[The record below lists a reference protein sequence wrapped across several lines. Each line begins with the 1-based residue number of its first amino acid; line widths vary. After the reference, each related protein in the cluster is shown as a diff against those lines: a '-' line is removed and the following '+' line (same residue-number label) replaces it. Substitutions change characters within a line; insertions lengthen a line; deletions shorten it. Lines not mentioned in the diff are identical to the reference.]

1 MVAPRFAKLF
11 AVAASAAFVCSM
23 AGMPAYALTDT
34 NLDEWTTG
42 TSTGV
47 SATPVSTDES
57 SSLQNQPSADDAESM
72 PDNPTKDLPQTV
84 SEAVPDDA
92 TVVSEELAVTDAGE
106 VMDLETGDTV
116 TDPQIVGT
124 VDKPADP
131 LAKTDGESFIPVEVA
146 EVKEAMGDDT
156 AVPESDDAVDT
167 AETEGDGDV
176 AEPQR
181 DTADEGATGA
191 VVRPAALQN
200 NSYGAH
206 WGTYNGTPAFFESDG
221 TLFAQQAK
229 GVIDVSEW
237 QGQIDW
243 QKAKNDGVE
252 GAIIRISYSWGNG
265 FDKQA
270 VRNISECKRLG
281 IPFGIYSYSYAYDS
295 TTAAYEGSDMVNL
308 LRQAGVQPGDLSYP
322 VFYDLEKWT
331 WTGHTPPTSPSV
343 YDGIV
348 NAWYAKLQAAGYN
361 NLSVYSYTNYLD
373 TALNSANIR
382 NKTRW
387 VASYGARTNF
397 PFATNDRGWQY
408 TSQGSVAGIQGSVD
422 LNAFGNKTYKASHDV
437 TSMTRIEIPN
447 GTYYI
452 NAYAKDSSSLEIA
465 GGGTQNGVKTQ
476 LYGYNKSGAQRFS
489 FTKQSDGSYVIT
501 NVNSGK
507 ALDVLN
513 AMPGNSAVV
522 QQYELNGS
530 AAQRWFIRDANPGYY
545 LQSAL
550 GNWVLDLA
558 GAATAN
564 GTAIALYEPNGTNAQ
579 RFLLSSVNAGI
590 PVNTTVKIASAI
602 NSNLVMDIAGGATGN
617 NVAVQLYGW
626 NDTDAQ
632 KYRFAEVGN
641 GVYQITNVKSG
652 RLVEIAGGAT
662 GNGGTIQQY
671 AANGTQAQRWV
682 VMKYGSNVALL
693 NSKANRAIDVPAANA
708 ANSAKLQSYASN
720 GTNAQQWTISKA
732 PTMREYLDD
741 LASKHRGDL
750 SDGTYVVESALQ
762 SGKVMDVSGG
772 STADYGNVQLYT
784 DNGTDAQVWKVSHD
798 GKGYVTFTNANSG
811 KVLDVNG
818 ASTASGTNVQQF
830 ALNGSWAQKWIAVRG
845 SGGSYTIYSALTKN
859 LVLDVYAALTA
870 NGANIQTYT
879 ANGTKA
885 QQWRMTKTQTLR
897 ARLNS
902 MASSHRND
910 LKDGTYTFGSANKRS
925 MMLDVSGGS
934 SANGANVQLYQSNGT
949 NAQRWRVTH
958 DSKGYVTLTNVGSG
972 KVLDV
977 NGASTADGAN
987 VQQYASNGTWAQKW
1001 ITIKNADGSYTFYSG
1016 LHDRKVLDVYG
1027 GATSNGANVQ
1037 LYAGNGTKAQRW
1049 FVS

>member
-11 AVAASAAFVCSM
+11 AVAASAAFACSM
-23 AGMPAYALTDT
+23 VGVPAYALTDT
-34 NLDEWTTG
+34 NLDEGTTG

-57 SSLQNQPSADDAESM
+57 PSLQGQPSADQVESM

-92 TVVSEELAVTDAGE
+92 TVVSEELAVTDSGD

-156 AVPESDDAVDT
+156 AEVESDNTADT
-167 AETEGDGDV
+167 EDDGDV

-206 WGTYNGTPAFFESDG
+206 WGTYNGTPAFFEADG
-221 TLFAQQAK
+221 TLFVQQAK

-237 QGQIDW
+237 QRQIDW

-252 GAIIRISYSWGNG
+252 GAIIRISYGWDNG

-270 VRNISECKRLG
+270 LRNISECKRLG

-331 WTGHTPPTSPSV
+331 WTGHTPPTSPNV

-348 NAWYAKLQAAGYN
+348 NAWYAKLRAAGYT
-361 NLSVYSYTNYLD
+361 NLSVYSYTSYLD

-397 PFATNDRGWQY
+397 PYAANDRGWQY

-465 GGGTQNGVKTQ
+465 GGGTRNGVKTQ

-579 RFLLSSVNAGI
+579 RFLLSSADAGI
-590 PVNTTVKIASAI
+590 PINTTVKIASAI
-602 NSNLVMDIAGGATGN
+602 NNKLVMDIAGGATAN
-617 NVAVQLYGW
+617 KVAVQLYGW
-626 NDTDAQ
+626 

-652 RLVEIAGGAT
+652 KLMEIAGGVM
-662 GNGGTIQQY
+662 GNGGTVQQY

-682 VMKYGSNVALL
+682 TVAYGSNVALL

-708 ANSAKLQSYASN
+708 SNSVKLQSYAAN
-720 GTNAQQWTISKA
+720 GTNAQQWTISEA
-732 PTMREYLDD
+732 PTMREYLDE

-750 SDGTYVVESALQ
+750 TDGTYVVETALQ

-772 STADYGNVQLYT
+772 STSDYGNVQLYA
-784 DNGTDAQVWKVSHD
+784 DNGTDAQVWKVGHD
-798 GKGYVTFTNANSG
+798 SRGYVTFTNVNSG

-830 ALNGSWAQKWIAVRG
+830 ASNGSWAQKWIAVRG
-845 SGGSYTIYSALTKN
+845 SGGSYTIYSALAKD
-859 LVLDVYAALTA
+859 LALDVYAASTA
-870 NGANIQTYT
+870 NGVNIQTYT

-885 QQWRMTKTQTLR
+885 QQWRATKTQTLR

-902 MASSHRND
+902 MASTHRND
-910 LKDGTYTFGSANKRS
+910 LRDGTYTFGSANKRS
-925 MMLDVSGGS
+925 MVLDISGGS
-934 SANGANVQLYQSNGT
+934 SANGANVQLYSPM
-949 NAQRWRVTH
+949 APMR
-958 DSKGYVTLTNVGSG
+958 SG
-972 KVLDV
+972 
-977 NGASTADGAN
+977 
-987 VQQYASNGTWAQKW
+987 
-1001 ITIKNADGSYTFYSG
+1001 
-1016 LHDRKVLDVYG
+1016 G
-1027 GATSNGANVQ
+1027 G
-1037 LYAGNGTKAQRW
+1037 
-1049 FVS
+1049 

>member
-11 AVAASAAFVCSM
+11 AIAVSAALVCSM
-23 AGMPAYALTDT
+23 AGVPAYALTDT
-34 NLDEWTTG
+34 NLDEMAG
-42 TSTGV
+42 ASAGV
-47 SATPVSTDES
+47 SAITPTSTDES

-116 TDPQIVGT
+116 TDPQLVGT
-124 VDKPADP
+124 VGKPADP
-131 LAKTDGESFIPVEVA
+131 PAKADGEAFIPVEVA
-146 EVKEAMGDDT
+146 EVKQAMGD
-156 AVPESDDAVDT
+156 AAAEAEPDDAADT
-167 AETEGDGDV
+167 EDDGDV
-176 AEPQR
+176 AETQR
-181 DTADEGATGA
+181 DVADDGAAGV
-191 VVRPAALQN
+191 VVRPVALQN
-200 NSYGAH
+200 NSYGAY
-206 WGTYNGTPAFFESDG
+206 WGTYNGTPAFFEADG
-221 TLFAQQAK
+221 TLFVQQAR

-252 GAIIRISYSWGNG
+252 GAIIRISYGWGNG

-270 VRNISECKRLG
+270 LRNISECKRLG

-295 TTAAYEGSDMVNL
+295 TTAAYEGDDMVSL

-331 WTGHTPPTSPSV
+331 WTGHTPPASPSV

-348 NAWYAKLQAAGYN
+348 NTWYAKLQAAGYT
-361 NLSVYSYTNYLD
+361 NLSVYSYTSYLD

-422 LNAFGNKTYKASHDV
+422 LNAFGNKTYEASHDV
-437 TSMTRIEIPN
+437 TSMTKVEIPN

-452 NAYAKDSSSLEIA
+452 NAYSKDSSSLEIA

-476 LYGYNKSGAQRFS
+476 LYGYNKSGAQRFT

-513 AMPGNSAVV
+513 AMPGNFAVV
-522 QQYELNGS
+522 QQYEPNGS
-530 AAQRWFIRDANPGYY
+530 AAQRWFIRNANPGYY

-579 RFLLSSVNAGI
+579 RFLLSSVDTGI
-590 PVNTTVKIASAI
+590 PVNTTVKIASAV
-602 NSNLVMDIAGGATGN
+602 NNNLVMDVVNASTAN
-617 NVAVQLYGW
+617 AVAIQLYGW

-632 KYRFAEVGN
+632 KYRFTEVGN

-652 RLVEIAGGAT
+652 KLVEIAGGAT

-671 AANGTQAQRWV
+671 VSNGTQAQRWV
-682 VMKYGSNVALL
+682 VMKYGSNVTLL

-708 ANSAKLQSYASN
+708 ANSVKLQSYASN

-732 PTMREYLDD
+732 PTVREHLDE

-750 SDGTYVVESALQ
+750 ADGTYVAESALQ

-772 STADYGNVQLYT
+772 STSDYGNVQLYT
-784 DNGTDAQVWKVSHD
+784 DNGTDAQAWKVSHD
-798 GKGYVTFTNANSG
+798 SKGYVTFTNANSG

-818 ASTASGTNVQQF
+818 ASTASGANVQQF
-830 ALNGSWAQKWIAVRG
+830 ASNGSWAQKWIAVPG
-845 SGGSYTIYSALTKN
+845 SDGSYTIYSALAKN
-859 LVLDVYAALTA
+859 LALDVYAASTA
-870 NGANIQTYT
+870 NGANIQTYA
-879 ANGTKA
+879 ANGSKA

-897 ARLNS
+897 ERLNS
-902 MASSHRND
+902 LASAHRND
-910 LKDGTYTFGSANKRS
+910 LKDGTYVFGSGNKTS
-925 MMLDVSGGS
+925 MVLDVSGGS
-934 SANGANVQLYQSNGT
+934 SANGANVQLYQSNDT

-977 NGASTADGAN
+977 NGASTEDGAN

-1001 ITIKNADGSYTFYSG
+1001 IAVKNADGSYTFYSG

-1037 LYAGNGTKAQRW
+1037 LCAGNGTKAQRW
-1049 FVS
+1049 VI

>member
-1 MVAPRFAKLF
+1 MASPRFAKLF
-11 AVAASAAFVCSM
+11 AVAASAAFACSM
-23 AGMPAYALTDT
+23 VGVPAYALTDT
-34 NLDEWTTG
+34 NLDEMAG
-42 TSTGV
+42 ASAGV
-47 SATPVSTDES
+47 SAITPTSTDES

-92 TVVSEELAVTDAGE
+92 TVLSEELAVTDAGE

-116 TDPQIVGT
+116 TDPQLVGT

-146 EVKEAMGDDT
+146 EVKEAMGD
-156 AVPESDDAVDT
+156 AAAEAEPDDAADT
-167 AETEGDGDV
+167 EDDGDV
-176 AEPQR
+176 AESQQ
-181 DTADEGATGA
+181 DAADDGAAGV
-191 VVRPAALQN
+191 VVRPASLQN
-200 NSYGAH
+200 NSYGAY
-206 WGTYNGTPAFFESDG
+206 WGTYNGTPAFFEADG
-221 TLFAQQAK
+221 TLFVQQAK

-252 GAIIRISYSWGNG
+252 GAIIRISYGWGNG

-270 VRNISECKRLG
+270 LRNISECKRLG

-295 TTAAYEGSDMVNL
+295 TTAAYEGDDMVSL

-331 WTGHTPPTSPSV
+331 WTSHTPPTSPSV

-373 TALNSANIR
+373 TALNSTNIR

-397 PFATNDRGWQY
+397 PYATNDRGWQY
-408 TSQGSVAGIQGSVD
+408 TSQGSVAGVQGSVD

-437 TSMTRIEIPN
+437 TTMTRIEIPN

-452 NAYAKDSSSLEIA
+452 NAYSKDSSSLEIA

-513 AMPGNSAVV
+513 AVPGNSAVV
-522 QQYELNGS
+522 QQYEPNGS

-579 RFLLSSVNAGI
+579 RFLLSSTDAGI
-590 PVNTTVKIASAI
+590 PINTTVKIASAI
-602 NSNLVMDIAGGATGN
+602 NNNLVMDIAGGATAN
-617 NVAVQLYGW
+617 KVAVQLYGW

-652 RLVEIAGGAT
+652 KLVEIAGGAT
-662 GNGGTIQQY
+662 GNGGAIHQY

-682 VMKYGSNVALL
+682 AVKYGSNVALL

-708 ANSAKLQSYASN
+708 ANSVKLQSYTAN

-732 PTMREYLDD
+732 PTTREYLDE

-750 SDGTYVVESALQ
+750 ADGTYVVETALQ
-762 SGKVMDVSGG
+762 SGKVM
-772 STADYGNVQLYT
+772 
-784 DNGTDAQVWKVSHD
+784 
-798 GKGYVTFTNANSG
+798 
-811 KVLDVNG
+811 
-818 ASTASGTNVQQF
+818 
-830 ALNGSWAQKWIAVRG
+830 
-845 SGGSYTIYSALTKN
+845 
-859 LVLDVYAALTA
+859 
-870 NGANIQTYT
+870 
-879 ANGTKA
+879 
-885 QQWRMTKTQTLR
+885 
-897 ARLNS
+897 
-902 MASSHRND
+902 
-910 LKDGTYTFGSANKRS
+910 
-925 MMLDVSGGS
+925 DVSGGS

-1001 ITIKNADGSYTFYSG
+1001 IAVKNADGSYTFYSG
-1016 LHDRKVLDVYG
+1016 PHDRKVLDVYG
-1027 GATSNGANVQ
+1027 GMTSNGANVQ

-1049 FVS
+1049 TIK

>member
-11 AVAASAAFVCSM
+11 AVAVSTAFACSM
-23 AGMPAYALTDT
+23 VGVPAYALTDT
-34 NLDEWTTG
+34 NLDEGMTG

-47 SATPVSTDES
+47 SATPASADES
-57 SSLQNQPSADDAESM
+57 PSLQSQPSADQAESM

-84 SEAVPDDA
+84 SKEIPDDA

-116 TDPQIVGT
+116 TDPQLVGT

-146 EVKEAMGDDT
+146 EVKEAMGDT
-156 AVPESDDAVDT
+156 AAEAEPDDAADT
-167 AETEGDGDV
+167 EDDGDV
-176 AEPQR
+176 AETQR
-181 DTADEGATGA
+181 DVADDGAAGV

-252 GAIIRISYSWGNG
+252 GAIIRISYGWGNG

-270 VRNISECKRLG
+270 LRNISECKRLG

-295 TTAAYEGSDMVNL
+295 TTAAYEGDDMVSL

-331 WTGHTPPTSPSV
+331 WPGHTPPTSPSV

-387 VASYGARTNF
+387 VASYGTRTNF
-397 PFATNDRGWQY
+397 SYATNDRGWQY

-422 LNAFGNKTYKASHDV
+422 LNAFGNKTYEASHDV
-437 TSMTRIEIPN
+437 TSMTKVEIPN

-452 NAYAKDSSSLEIA
+452 NAYLKDSSSLEIA
-465 GGGTQNGVKTQ
+465 GGGTQNGIKTQ

-513 AMPGNSAVV
+513 AVPGNSAVV
-522 QQYELNGS
+522 QQYEPNGS

-579 RFLLSSVNAGI
+579 RFLLSSVDAGI

-602 NSNLVMDIAGGATGN
+602 NSNLVMDIAGGATAN
-617 NVAVQLYGW
+617 KVAVQLYGW

-652 RLVEIAGGAT
+652 KLVEIAGGAT
-662 GNGGTIQQY
+662 GNGGTVQQY
-671 AANGTQAQRWV
+671 AA
-682 VMKYGSNVALL
+682 
-693 NSKANRAIDVPAANA
+693 
-708 ANSAKLQSYASN
+708 N

-732 PTMREYLDD
+732 PTMREYLDE

-750 SDGTYVVESALQ
+750 ADGTYVVETALQ

-772 STADYGNVQLYT
+772 STADYGNVQLYA
-784 DNGTDAQVWKVSHD
+784 DNGTDAQVWKVGHD
-798 GKGYVTFTNANSG
+798 SKGYVTFTNANSG

-830 ALNGSWAQKWIAVRG
+830 SSNGSWAQKWIAMRG
-845 SGGSYTIYSALTKN
+845 SDGSYTIYSALARN
-859 LVLDVYAALTA
+859 LALDVYAASTA
-870 NGANIQTYT
+870 NGANIQTHT

-885 QQWRMTKTQTLR
+885 QQWRMTETQTLR
-897 ARLNS
+897 ARLDS
-902 MASSHRND
+902 MASTHRND
-910 LKDGTYTFGSANKRS
+910 LKDG
-925 MMLDVSGGS
+925 
-934 SANGANVQLYQSNGT
+934 
-949 NAQRWRVTH
+949 
-958 DSKGYVTLTNVGSG
+958 
-972 KVLDV
+972 
-977 NGASTADGAN
+977 
-987 VQQYASNGTWAQKW
+987 
-1001 ITIKNADGSYTFYSG
+1001 
-1016 LHDRKVLDVYG
+1016 VY
-1027 GATSNGANVQ
+1027 
-1037 LYAGNGTKAQRW
+1037 LR
-1049 FVS
+1049 

>member
-23 AGMPAYALTDT
+23 AGVPAYALTDT
-34 NLDEWTTG
+34 NLDETTGASTG
-42 TSTGV
+42 TS
-47 SATPVSTDES
+47 AITPTSTDES
-57 SSLQNQPSADDAESM
+57 PSLQNQPSADDAESM

-84 SEAVPDDA
+84 NEAVPDDA

-146 EVKEAMGDDT
+146 EVKDAMGDTATVPDPDDAADT
-156 AVPESDDAVDT
+156 ADT
-167 AETEGDGDV
+167 EDTGDV
-176 AEPQR
+176 AESQQ
-181 DTADEGATGA
+181 DAVDEGTTGA

-243 QKAKNDGVE
+243 QKAKDDGVE
-252 GAIIRISYSWGNG
+252 GAIIRISYGWGNG

-270 VRNISECKRLG
+270 LRNISECKRLG

-295 TTAAYEGSDMVNL
+295 TTAAYEGDDMVSL

-387 VASYGARTNF
+387 VASYGTRTNF

-422 LNAFGNKTYKASHDV
+422 LNAFGNKTYEASHDV
-437 TSMTRIEIPN
+437 TSMTKVEIPN

-452 NAYAKDSSSLEIA
+452 NAYLKDSSSLEIA
-465 GGGTQNGVKTQ
+465 GGGTQNGIKTQ
-476 LYGYNKSGAQRFS
+476 LYGYNKSGAQRFT

-513 AMPGNSAVV
+513 AVPGNSAVV
-522 QQYELNGS
+522 QQYEPNGT

-579 RFLLSSVNAGI
+579 RFLLSSVDTGI
-590 PVNTTVKIASAI
+590 PVNTTVKIASAV
-602 NSNLVMDIAGGATGN
+602 NNNLVMDVVNASTAN
-617 NVAVQLYGW
+617 AVAIQLYGW

-632 KYRFAEVGN
+632 KYRFTEVGN

-652 RLVEIAGGAT
+652 KLVEIAGGAT

-671 AANGTQAQRWV
+671 VSNGTQAQRWV
-682 VMKYGSNVALL
+682 VMKYGSNVTLL

-708 ANSAKLQSYASN
+708 ANSVKLQSYASN

-732 PTMREYLDD
+732 PTVREHLDE

-750 SDGTYVVESALQ
+750 ADGTYVVESALQ

-772 STADYGNVQLYT
+772 STSDYGNVQLYT
-784 DNGTDAQVWKVSHD
+784 DNGTDAQAWKVSHD
-798 GKGYVTFTNANSG
+798 SKGYVTFTNANSG

-818 ASTASGTNVQQF
+818 ASTASGANVQQF
-830 ALNGSWAQKWIAVRG
+830 ASNGSWAQKWIAVPG
-845 SGGSYTIYSALTKN
+845 SDGSYTIYSALAKN
-859 LVLDVYAALTA
+859 LALDVYAASTA
-870 NGANIQTYT
+870 NGANIQTYA
-879 ANGTKA
+879 ANGSKA

-897 ARLNS
+897 ERLNS
-902 MASSHRND
+902 LASAHRND

-925 MMLDVSGGS
+925 MALDVSGGS
-934 SANGANVQLYQSNGT
+934 SANGANVQLYQSNDT

-977 NGASTADGAN
+977 NGASTEDGAN

-1001 ITIKNADGSYTFYSG
+1001 IAIKNADGSYTFYSG

-1049 FVS
+1049 VI

>member
-1 MVAPRFAKLF
+1 MVAPRFVKLF
-11 AVAASAAFVCSM
+11 AVAVSAALVCSM
-23 AGMPAYALTDT
+23 AGVPAYALTDT
-34 NLDEWTTG
+34 NLDEMAG
-42 TSTGV
+42 ASAGASAITST
-47 SATPVSTDES
+47 STDES

-116 TDPQIVGT
+116 TDPQLVGT

-131 LAKTDGESFIPVEVA
+131 LAKTDGESFIPVEVV
-146 EVKEAMGDDT
+146 EVKEAMGD
-156 AVPESDDAVDT
+156 AAAEAEPDDAADT
-167 AETEGDGDV
+167 EDDGDV
-176 AEPQR
+176 AETQR
-181 DTADEGATGA
+181 DVADDGAAGV

-252 GAIIRISYSWGNG
+252 GAIIRISYGWGNG

-270 VRNISECKRLG
+270 LRNISECKRLG

-295 TTAAYEGSDMVNL
+295 TTAAYEGADMVSL
-308 LRQAGVQPGDLSYP
+308 LRQAGVQPGDLGYP

-331 WTGHTPPTSPSV
+331 WTGRTPPTNPSV

-348 NAWYAKLQAAGYN
+348 NAWYAKLQAAGYT
-361 NLSVYSYTNYLD
+361 NLSVYSYTSYLD

-397 PFATNDRGWQY
+397 PYAANDRGWQY

-422 LNAFGNKTYKASHDV
+422 LNAFGNKSYEASHDV
-437 TSMTRIEIPN
+437 TSMTKVEFPN

-452 NAYAKDSSSLEIA
+452 NAYSKDSSSLEIA

-579 RFLLSSVNAGI
+579 RFLLSSADAGI
-590 PVNTTVKIASAI
+590 PINTTVKIASAI
-602 NSNLVMDIAGGATGN
+602 NNKLVMDIAGGATAN
-617 NVAVQLYGW
+617 KVAVQLYGW
-626 NDTDAQ
+626 NDNDAQ

-652 RLVEIAGGAT
+652 KLMEIAGGAM
-662 GNGGTIQQY
+662 GNGGTVQQY

-682 VMKYGSNVALL
+682 AVAYGSNVALL

-708 ANSAKLQSYASN
+708 VNSVKLQSYAAN

-732 PTMREYLDD
+732 PTMREYLDE

-750 SDGTYVVESALQ
+750 TDGTYVVETALQ

-772 STADYGNVQLYT
+772 STSDYGNVQLYA

-830 ALNGSWAQKWIAVRG
+830 ASNGSWAQKWIAVRG
-845 SGGSYTIYSALTKN
+845 SDSSYTIYSALARN
-859 LVLDVYAALTA
+859 LALDVYTASTA

-910 LKDGTYTFGSANKRS
+910 LKDGTYTFGNANKRS
-925 MMLDVSGGS
+925 MVLDVSGGS
-934 SANGANVQLYQSNGT
+934 SANGANVQLYQSNST

-958 DSKGYVTLTNVGSG
+958 DSKGYVTLTNAGSG

-1001 ITIKNADGSYTFYSG
+1001 IAVKNADGTYTFYFG

-1037 LYAGNGTKAQRW
+1037 LYEDNGTKAQRW
-1049 FVS
+1049 TIK

>member
-11 AVAASAAFVCSM
+11 AIAVSAALVCSM
-23 AGMPAYALTDT
+23 AGVPAYALTDT
-34 NLDEWTTG
+34 NLDEMAG
-42 TSTGV
+42 ASAGV
-47 SATPVSTDES
+47 SAITPTSTDES

-116 TDPQIVGT
+116 TDPQLVGT

-146 EVKEAMGDDT
+146 EVKEAMGD
-156 AVPESDDAVDT
+156 AAAEAEPDDAADT
-167 AETEGDGDV
+167 EDDGDV
-176 AEPQR
+176 AETQR
-181 DTADEGATGA
+181 DVADDGAAGV
-191 VVRPAALQN
+191 VVRPVALQN
-200 NSYGAH
+200 NSYGAY
-206 WGTYNGTPAFFESDG
+206 WGTYNGTPAFFEADG
-221 TLFAQQAK
+221 TLLVQQAR

-252 GAIIRISYSWGNG
+252 GAIIRISYGWGNG

-270 VRNISECKRLG
+270 LRNISECKRLG

-295 TTAAYEGSDMVNL
+295 TTAAYEGDDMVSL

-331 WTGHTPPTSPSV
+331 WTGHTPPASPSV

-348 NAWYAKLQAAGYN
+348 NTWYAKLQAAGYT
-361 NLSVYSYTNYLD
+361 NLSVYSYTSYLD

-422 LNAFGNKTYKASHDV
+422 LNAFGNKTYEASHDV
-437 TSMTRIEIPN
+437 TSMTKVEIPN

-452 NAYAKDSSSLEIA
+452 NAYSKDSSSLEIA

-476 LYGYNKSGAQRFS
+476 LYGYNKSGAQRFT

-513 AMPGNSAVV
+513 AMPGNFAVV
-522 QQYELNGS
+522 QQYEPNGS
-530 AAQRWFIRDANPGYY
+530 AAQRWFIRNANPGYY

-579 RFLLSSVNAGI
+579 RFLLSSVDTGI
-590 PVNTTVKIASAI
+590 PVNTTVKIASAV
-602 NSNLVMDIAGGATGN
+602 NNNLVMDVVNASTAN
-617 NVAVQLYGW
+617 AVAIQLYGW

-632 KYRFAEVGN
+632 KYRFTEVGN

-652 RLVEIAGGAT
+652 KLVEIAGGAT

-671 AANGTQAQRWV
+671 VSNGTQAQRWV
-682 VMKYGSNVALL
+682 VMKYGSNVTLL

-708 ANSAKLQSYASN
+708 ANSVKLQSYASN

-732 PTMREYLDD
+732 PTVREHLDE

-750 SDGTYVVESALQ
+750 ADGTYVAESALQ

-772 STADYGNVQLYT
+772 STSDYGNVQLYT
-784 DNGTDAQVWKVSHD
+784 DNGTDAQAWKVSHD
-798 GKGYVTFTNANSG
+798 SKGYVTFTNANSG

-818 ASTASGTNVQQF
+818 ASTASGANVQQF
-830 ALNGSWAQKWIAVRG
+830 ASNGSWAQKWIAVPG
-845 SGGSYTIYSALTKN
+845 SDGSYTIYSALAKN
-859 LVLDVYAALTA
+859 LALDVYAASTA
-870 NGANIQTYT
+870 NGANIQTYA
-879 ANGTKA
+879 ANGSKA

-897 ARLNS
+897 ERLNS
-902 MASSHRND
+902 LASAHRND
-910 LKDGTYTFGSANKRS
+910 LKDGTYVFGSGNKTS
-925 MMLDVSGGS
+925 MVLDVSGGS
-934 SANGANVQLYQSNGT
+934 SANGANVQLYQSNDT

-977 NGASTADGAN
+977 NGASTEDGAN

-1001 ITIKNADGSYTFYSG
+1001 IAVKNADGSYTFYSG

-1037 LYAGNGTKAQRW
+1037 LCAGNGTKAQRW
-1049 FVS
+1049 VI

>member
-11 AVAASAAFVCSM
+11 AIAVSAALVCSM
-23 AGMPAYALTDT
+23 AGVPAYALTDT
-34 NLDEWTTG
+34 NLDEMAG
-42 TSTGV
+42 ASAGV
-47 SATPVSTDES
+47 SAITPTSTDES

-116 TDPQIVGT
+116 TDPQLVGT

-146 EVKEAMGDDT
+146 EVKEAMGD
-156 AVPESDDAVDT
+156 AAAEAEPDDAADT
-167 AETEGDGDV
+167 EDDGDV
-176 AEPQR
+176 AETQR
-181 DTADEGATGA
+181 DAADDGAAGA
-191 VVRPAALQN
+191 MVRPAALQN
-200 NSYGAH
+200 NSYGAY
-206 WGTYNGTPAFFESDG
+206 WGTYNGTSAFFETDG
-221 TLFAQQAK
+221 TLFVQQAK

-252 GAIIRISYSWGNG
+252 GAIIRISYGWDNG

-270 VRNISECKRLG
+270 LRNISECKRLG

-295 TTAAYEGSDMVNL
+295 TTAAYEGADMVSL
-308 LRQAGVQPGDLSYP
+308 LRQAGVQPGDLGYP

-331 WTGHTPPTSPSV
+331 WTGRTPPTNPSV

-348 NAWYAKLQAAGYN
+348 NAWYAKLQAAGYT
-361 NLSVYSYTNYLD
+361 NLSVYSYTSYLD

-397 PFATNDRGWQY
+397 PYAANDRGWQY

-422 LNAFGNKTYKASHDV
+422 LNAFGNKSYEASHDV
-437 TSMTRIEIPN
+437 MSMTKVEFPN

-579 RFLLSSVNAGI
+579 RFLLSSADAGI
-590 PVNTTVKIASAI
+590 PINTTVKIASAI
-602 NSNLVMDIAGGATGN
+602 NNKLVMDIAGGATAN
-617 NVAVQLYGW
+617 KVAVQLYGW
-626 NDTDAQ
+626 NDNDAQ

-652 RLVEIAGGAT
+652 KLMEIAGGAM
-662 GNGGTIQQY
+662 GNGGTVQQY

-682 VMKYGSNVALL
+682 AVAYGSNVALL

-708 ANSAKLQSYASN
+708 TNSVKLQSYAVN
-720 GTNAQQWTISKA
+720 GTNAQQWTISEA
-732 PTMREYLDD
+732 PTTREYLDE

-750 SDGTYVVESALQ
+750 TDGTYVVETALQ

-772 STADYGNVQLYT
+772 STSDYGNVQLYT

-830 ALNGSWAQKWIAVRG
+830 ASNGSWAQKWIAVCG
-845 SGGSYTIYSALTKN
+845 SGGSYTIYSALARN
-859 LVLDVYAALTA
+859 VALDVYAASTA
-870 NGANIQTYT
+870 NGANIQTY
-879 ANGTKA
+879 ASNGTKA
-885 QQWRMTKTQTLR
+885 QQWRMTKTQMLR

-925 MMLDVSGGS
+925 MMLDVSAGS

-1001 ITIKNADGSYTFYSG
+1001 IAVKNADGSYTFYSG

-1027 GATSNGANVQ
+1027 GMTSNGANVQ

-1049 FVS
+1049 TIK

>member
-11 AVAASAAFVCSM
+11 AVAVSAAFVCSM

-34 NLDEWTTG
+34 NLDETTGASTG
-42 TSTGV
+42 TS
-47 SATPVSTDES
+47 AITPTSTDES
-57 SSLQNQPSADDAESM
+57 PSLQNQPSADDAESM

-84 SEAVPDDA
+84 NEAVPDDA

-146 EVKEAMGDDT
+146 EVKDAMGDTATVPDPDDAADT
-156 AVPESDDAVDT
+156 ADT
-167 AETEGDGDV
+167 EDTGDV
-176 AEPQR
+176 AESQQ
-181 DTADEGATGA
+181 DAVDEGTTGA

-252 GAIIRISYSWGNG
+252 GAIIRISYGWGNG

-270 VRNISECKRLG
+270 LRNISECKRLG

-295 TTAAYEGSDMVNL
+295 TTAAYEGDDMVNL

-387 VASYGARTNF
+387 VASYGTRTNF

-422 LNAFGNKTYKASHDV
+422 LNAFGNKTYEASHDV
-437 TSMTRIEIPN
+437 TSMTKVEIPN

-452 NAYAKDSSSLEIA
+452 NAYLKDSSSLEIA
-465 GGGTQNGVKTQ
+465 GGGTQNGIKTQ
-476 LYGYNKSGAQRFS
+476 LYGYNKSGAQRFT

-513 AMPGNSAVV
+513 AVPGNSAVV
-522 QQYELNGS
+522 QQYEPNGT

-579 RFLLSSVNAGI
+579 RFLLSSVDTGI
-590 PVNTTVKIASAI
+590 PVNTTVKIASAV
-602 NSNLVMDIAGGATGN
+602 NNNLVMDVVNASTAN
-617 NVAVQLYGW
+617 AVAIQLYGW

-632 KYRFAEVGN
+632 KYRFTEVGN

-652 RLVEIAGGAT
+652 KLVEIAGGAT

-671 AANGTQAQRWV
+671 VSNGTQAQRWV
-682 VMKYGSNVALL
+682 VMKYGSNVTLL

-708 ANSAKLQSYASN
+708 ANSVKLQSYASN

-732 PTMREYLDD
+732 PTVREHLDE

-750 SDGTYVVESALQ
+750 ADGTYVVESALQ

-772 STADYGNVQLYT
+772 STSDYGNVQLYT
-784 DNGTDAQVWKVSHD
+784 DNGTDAQAWKVSHD
-798 GKGYVTFTNANSG
+798 SKGYVTFTNANSG

-818 ASTASGTNVQQF
+818 ASTASGANVQQF
-830 ALNGSWAQKWIAVRG
+830 ASNGSWAQKWIAVPG
-845 SGGSYTIYSALTKN
+845 SDGSYTIYSALAKN
-859 LVLDVYAALTA
+859 LALDVYAASTA
-870 NGANIQTYT
+870 NGANIQTYA
-879 ANGTKA
+879 ANGSKA

-897 ARLNS
+897 ERLNS
-902 MASSHRND
+902 LASAHRND

-925 MMLDVSGGS
+925 MALDVSGGS
-934 SANGANVQLYQSNGT
+934 SANGANVQLYQSNDT

-977 NGASTADGAN
+977 NGASTEDGAN

-1001 ITIKNADGSYTFYSG
+1001 IAIKNADGSYTFYSG

-1049 FVS
+1049 VI

>member
-11 AVAASAAFVCSM
+11 AVAVSTAFVCSV

-34 NLDEWTTG
+34 NLDGTTGASTG
-42 TSTGV
+42 TS
-47 SATPVSTDES
+47 AITPMSTDES

-84 SEAVPDDA
+84 SEEIPDDA
-92 TVVSEELAVTDAGE
+92 TVVSEELAVTDDGE

-116 TDPQIVGT
+116 TDPQLVGT

-146 EVKEAMGDDT
+146 EVKEAMGDT
-156 AVPESDDAVDT
+156 ATEAESDDAADM
-167 AETEGDGDV
+167 EDDDDV
-176 AEPQR
+176 AESQQ
-181 DTADEGATGA
+181 DAADEGAAGA

-200 NSYGAH
+200 NSYGAY
-206 WGTYNGTPAFFESDG
+206 WGTYNGTPAFFEADG
-221 TLFAQQAK
+221 TLFVQQAK

-252 GAIIRISYSWGNG
+252 GAIIRISYGWDNG

-270 VRNISECKRLG
+270 LRNISECKRLG

-295 TTAAYEGSDMVNL
+295 TTAAYEGDDMVSL
-308 LRQAGVQPGDLSYP
+308 LRQAGVQPGGLSYP

-348 NAWYAKLQAAGYN
+348 NAWYAKLQTAGYN

-408 TSQGSVAGIQGSVD
+408 TSQGSVAGVQGSVD

-437 TSMTRIEIPN
+437 TTMTRIEIPN

-452 NAYAKDSSSLEIA
+452 NAYSKDSSSLEIA

-513 AMPGNSAVV
+513 AVPGNSAVV
-522 QQYELNGS
+522 QQYEPNGS

-579 RFLLSSVNAGI
+579 RFLLSSTDAGI
-590 PVNTTVKIASAI
+590 PINTTVKIASAI
-602 NSNLVMDIAGGATGN
+602 NNNLVMDIAGGATAN
-617 NVAVQLYGW
+617 KVAVQLYGW

-632 KYRFAEVGN
+632 KYRFAEAGN
-641 GVYQITNVKSG
+641 GVYLFSIVSTGK
-652 RLVEIAGGAT
+652 LEEIAGGAT
-662 GNGGTIQQY
+662 GNGGAIHQY

-682 VMKYGSNVALL
+682 AVKYGSNVALL

-708 ANSAKLQSYASN
+708 ANSVKLQSYTAN

-732 PTMREYLDD
+732 PTTREYLDE

-750 SDGTYVVESALQ
+750 ADGTYVVETALQ
-762 SGKVMDVSGG
+762 SGKVM
-772 STADYGNVQLYT
+772 
-784 DNGTDAQVWKVSHD
+784 
-798 GKGYVTFTNANSG
+798 
-811 KVLDVNG
+811 
-818 ASTASGTNVQQF
+818 
-830 ALNGSWAQKWIAVRG
+830 
-845 SGGSYTIYSALTKN
+845 
-859 LVLDVYAALTA
+859 
-870 NGANIQTYT
+870 
-879 ANGTKA
+879 
-885 QQWRMTKTQTLR
+885 
-897 ARLNS
+897 
-902 MASSHRND
+902 
-910 LKDGTYTFGSANKRS
+910 
-925 MMLDVSGGS
+925 DVSGGS

-1001 ITIKNADGSYTFYSG
+1001 IAVKNADGSYTFYSG

-1027 GATSNGANVQ
+1027 GMTSNGANVQ

-1049 FVS
+1049 TIK

>member
-11 AVAASAAFVCSM
+11 AVAVSAALVCSM
-23 AGMPAYALTDT
+23 AGVPAYALTDT
-34 NLDEWTTG
+34 NLDEMAG
-42 TSTGV
+42 ASAGASAITS
-47 SATPVSTDES
+47 ASTDES

-116 TDPQIVGT
+116 TDPQLVGT

-146 EVKEAMGDDT
+146 EVKEAMGD
-156 AVPESDDAVDT
+156 AAAEAEPDDAADT
-167 AETEGDGDV
+167 EDDGDV
-176 AEPQR
+176 AETQR
-181 DTADEGATGA
+181 DVADDGAAGA

-252 GAIIRISYSWGNG
+252 GAIIRISYGWGNG

-270 VRNISECKRLG
+270 LRNISECKRLG

-295 TTAAYEGSDMVNL
+295 TTAAYEGDDMVNL

-331 WTGHTPPTSPSV
+331 WTGHTPPASPSV

-348 NAWYAKLQAAGYN
+348 NAWYAKLQAAGYT

-397 PFATNDRGWQY
+397 PYATNDRGWQY

-422 LNAFGNKTYKASHDV
+422 LNAFGNKTYQASHDV
-437 TSMTRIEIPN
+437 TSMTKVEIPN

-452 NAYAKDSSSLEIA
+452 NAYLKDSSSLEIA
-465 GGGTQNGVKTQ
+465 GGGTQNGIKTQ
-476 LYGYNKSGAQRFS
+476 LYGYNKSGAQRFT

-513 AMPGNSAVV
+513 AVPGNSAVV
-522 QQYELNGS
+522 QQYEPNGT

-626 NDTDAQ
+626 NDTDAR

-897 ARLNS
+897 ERLNS
-902 MASSHRND
+902 MASAHRND

-925 MMLDVSGGS
+925 MALDVSGGS

-949 NAQRWRVTH
+949 NAQRWQVTH

>member
-1 MVAPRFAKLF
+1 MATNRLAQSRFQSIRIADFAHRGKKRASGPANCQRFAQTLVVAGAQSGYGLESIQDQGCSSEVDVVCEGDRMVAPRFAKLF
-11 AVAASAAFVCSM
+11 AVAASAAFACSM
-23 AGMPAYALTDT
+23 VGVPAYALTDT
-34 NLDEWTTG
+34 NLDEGTTG

-57 SSLQNQPSADDAESM
+57 PSLQSQPSAGQAESM

-84 SEAVPDDA
+84 SKEIPDDA

-116 TDPQIVGT
+116 TDPQLVGT

-146 EVKEAMGDDT
+146 EVKEAMGD
-156 AVPESDDAVDT
+156 AAAEAEPDDAADT
-167 AETEGDGDV
+167 EDDGDV
-176 AEPQR
+176 AESQQ
-181 DTADEGATGA
+181 DAADDGAAGV
-191 VVRPAALQN
+191 VVRPASLQN
-200 NSYGAH
+200 NSYGAY
-206 WGTYNGTPAFFESDG
+206 WGTYNGTPAFFEADG
-221 TLFAQQAK
+221 TLFVQQAK

-252 GAIIRISYSWGNG
+252 GAIIRISYGWGNG

-270 VRNISECKRLG
+270 LRNISECKRLG

-295 TTAAYEGSDMVNL
+295 TTAAYEGDDMVSL

-348 NAWYAKLQAAGYN
+348 NAWYAKLQAAGYT

-397 PFATNDRGWQY
+397 PYAANDRGWQY

-579 RFLLSSVNAGI
+579 RFLLSSADAGI
-590 PVNTTVKIASAI
+590 LINTTVKIASAI
-602 NSNLVMDIAGGATGN
+602 NNKLVMDITGGATAN
-617 NVAVQLYGW
+617 KVAVQLYGW

-652 RLVEIAGGAT
+652 KLVEIAGGAT
-662 GNGGTIQQY
+662 GNGGAIQQY
-671 AANGTQAQRWV
+671 AVNGTQAQRWV
-682 VMKYGSNVALL
+682 AVKHGSKVALL

-708 ANSAKLQSYASN
+708 SNSVKLQSYAAN

-732 PTMREYLDD
+732 PTTREYLDE

-750 SDGTYVVESALQ
+750 ADGTYVVETALQ

-772 STADYGNVQLYT
+772 STADYGNVQLYA
-784 DNGTDAQVWKVSHD
+784 DNGTDAQVWKVGHD
-798 GKGYVTFTNANSG
+798 SRGYVTFTNVNSG

-830 ALNGSWAQKWIAVRG
+830 ASNGSWAQKWIAVRG
-845 SGGSYTIYSALTKN
+845 SGGSYTIYSALAKD
-859 LVLDVYAALTA
+859 LALDVYAASTA
-870 NGANIQTYT
+870 NGVNIQTYT

-885 QQWRMTKTQTLR
+885 QQWRVTKTQTLR

-902 MASSHRND
+902 MASAHRND

-925 MMLDVSGGS
+925 MVLDVSGGS
-934 SANGANVQLYQSNGT
+934 SANGANVQLYSPM
-949 NAQRWRVTH
+949 APMR
-958 DSKGYVTLTNVGSG
+958 SG
-972 KVLDV
+972 GV
-977 NGASTADGAN
+977 
-987 VQQYASNGTWAQKW
+987 
-1001 ITIKNADGSYTFYSG
+1001 
-1016 LHDRKVLDVYG
+1016 
-1027 GATSNGANVQ
+1027 
-1037 LYAGNGTKAQRW
+1037 
-1049 FVS
+1049 

>member
-11 AVAASAAFVCSM
+11 AIAVSAALVCSM
-23 AGMPAYALTDT
+23 AGVPAYALTDT
-34 NLDEWTTG
+34 NLDEMAG
-42 TSTGV
+42 ASAGV
-47 SATPVSTDES
+47 SAITPTSTDES

-116 TDPQIVGT
+116 TDPQLVGT

-146 EVKEAMGDDT
+146 EVKEAMGDT
-156 AVPESDDAVDT
+156 AAEAEPDDAADT
-167 AETEGDGDV
+167 EDDGDV
-176 AEPQR
+176 AETQR
-181 DTADEGATGA
+181 DVADDGAAGV
-191 VVRPAALQN
+191 VVRPVALQN
-200 NSYGAH
+200 NSYGAY
-206 WGTYNGTPAFFESDG
+206 WGTYNGTPAFFEADG
-221 TLFAQQAK
+221 TLFVQQAR

-252 GAIIRISYSWGNG
+252 GAIIRISYGWGNG

-270 VRNISECKRLG
+270 LRNISECKRLG

-295 TTAAYEGSDMVNL
+295 TTAAYEGDDMVSL

-331 WTGHTPPTSPSV
+331 WTGHTPPASPSV

-348 NAWYAKLQAAGYN
+348 NTWYAKLQAAGYT
-361 NLSVYSYTNYLD
+361 NLSVYSYTSYLD

-422 LNAFGNKTYKASHDV
+422 LNAFGNKTYEASHDV
-437 TSMTRIEIPN
+437 TSMTKVEIPN

-452 NAYAKDSSSLEIA
+452 NAYSKDSSSLEIA

-476 LYGYNKSGAQRFS
+476 LYGYNKSGAQRFT

-513 AMPGNSAVV
+513 AMPGNFAVV
-522 QQYELNGS
+522 QQYEPNGS
-530 AAQRWFIRDANPGYY
+530 AAQRWFIRNANPGYY

-579 RFLLSSVNAGI
+579 RFLLSSVDTGI
-590 PVNTTVKIASAI
+590 PVNTTVKIASAV
-602 NSNLVMDIAGGATGN
+602 NNNLVMDVVNASTAN
-617 NVAVQLYGW
+617 AVAIQLYGW

-632 KYRFAEVGN
+632 KYRFTEVGN

-652 RLVEIAGGAT
+652 KLVEIAGGAT

-671 AANGTQAQRWV
+671 VSNGTQAQRWV
-682 VMKYGSNVALL
+682 VMKYGSNVTLL

-708 ANSAKLQSYASN
+708 ANSVKLQSYASN

-732 PTMREYLDD
+732 PTVREHLDE

-750 SDGTYVVESALQ
+750 ADGTYVAESALQ

-772 STADYGNVQLYT
+772 STSDYGNVQLYT
-784 DNGTDAQVWKVSHD
+784 DNGTDAQAWKVSHD
-798 GKGYVTFTNANSG
+798 SKGYVTFTNANSG

-818 ASTASGTNVQQF
+818 ASTASGANVQQF
-830 ALNGSWAQKWIAVRG
+830 ASNGSWAQKWIAVPG
-845 SGGSYTIYSALTKN
+845 SDGSYTIYSALAKN
-859 LVLDVYAALTA
+859 LALDVYAASTA
-870 NGANIQTYT
+870 NGANIQTYA
-879 ANGTKA
+879 ANGSKA

-897 ARLNS
+897 ERLNS
-902 MASSHRND
+902 LASAHRND
-910 LKDGTYTFGSANKRS
+910 LKDGTYVFGSGNKTS
-925 MMLDVSGGS
+925 MVLDVSGGS
-934 SANGANVQLYQSNGT
+934 SANGANVQLYQSNDT

-977 NGASTADGAN
+977 NGASTEDGAN

-1001 ITIKNADGSYTFYSG
+1001 IAVKNADGSYTFYSG

-1037 LYAGNGTKAQRW
+1037 LCAGNGTKAQRW
-1049 FVS
+1049 VI

>member
-11 AVAASAAFVCSM
+11 AVAVSAAFVCSM
-23 AGMPAYALTDT
+23 AGVPAYALTDT
-34 NLDEWTTG
+34 NLDEMAG
-42 TSTGV
+42 A
-47 SATPVSTDES
+47 SAGASAITPTSTDES
-57 SSLQNQPSADDAESM
+57 SSLQNQPSTDDAESM

-116 TDPQIVGT
+116 TDPQLVGT
-124 VDKPADP
+124 ADKPADP

-146 EVKEAMGDDT
+146 EVKEAMGD
-156 AVPESDDAVDT
+156 AAAEAEPDDAADT
-167 AETEGDGDV
+167 EDDGDV
-176 AEPQR
+176 AETQR
-181 DTADEGATGA
+181 DVADDGAAGV

-252 GAIIRISYSWGNG
+252 GAIIRISYGWGNG

-270 VRNISECKRLG
+270 LRNISECKRLG

-331 WTGHTPPTSPSV
+331 WTGHTPPTSPSM

-348 NAWYAKLQAAGYN
+348 NAWYTKLQAAGYT
-361 NLSVYSYTNYLD
+361 NLSVYSYTSYLD

-408 TSQGSVAGIQGSVD
+408 TSQGTVAGIQGSVD
-422 LNAFGNKTYKASHDV
+422 LNAFGNKTYEASHDV
-437 TSMTRIEIPN
+437 TSMTKVEIPN

-452 NAYAKDSSSLEIA
+452 NAYSKDSSSLEIA

-476 LYGYNKSGAQRFS
+476 LYGYNKSGAQRFT

-513 AMPGNSAVV
+513 AVPGNSAVV
-522 QQYELNGS
+522 QQYEPNGS
-530 AAQRWFIRDANPGYY
+530 AAQRWFIRNANPGYY

-579 RFLLSSVNAGI
+579 RFLLSSVDTGI
-590 PVNTTVKIASAI
+590 PVNTTVKIASAV
-602 NSNLVMDIAGGATGN
+602 NNNLVMDVVNASTAN
-617 NVAVQLYGW
+617 AVAIQLYGW

-632 KYRFAEVGN
+632 KYRFTEVGN
-641 GVYQITNVKSG
+641 GVYQIINVKSG

-671 AANGTQAQRWV
+671 ESNGTQVQRWV
-682 VMKYGSNVALL
+682 AVAYGAKVALL
-693 NSKANRAIDVPAANA
+693 NSKSGKAIDVPNANA
-708 ANSAKLQSYASN
+708 ANSVKLQSYAAN

-732 PTMREYLDD
+732 PTVREHLDE

-750 SDGTYVVESALQ
+750 ADGTYVVETALQ

-772 STADYGNVQLYT
+772 STADYGNVQLYA

-798 GKGYVTFTNANSG
+798 GKGYVTFANANSG
-811 KVLDVNG
+811 KVLDVSG
-818 ASTASGTNVQQF
+818 ASTTSGANVQQF
-830 ALNGSWAQKWIAVRG
+830 ASNGSWAQKWIAVRG
-845 SGGSYTIYSALTKN
+845 SDGSYIIYSALTRN
-859 LVLDVYAALTA
+859 LVLDVYAASTA
-870 NGANIQTYT
+870 NGANIQTYA

-885 QQWRMTKTQTLR
+885 QQWRATKTQMLR

-902 MASSHRND
+902 MASAHRND
-910 LKDGTYTFGSANKRS
+910 LKDGTYTFGNANKRS
-925 MMLDVSGGS
+925 MVLDVSGGS
-934 SANGANVQLYQSNGT
+934 SANGGNVQLYQSNGT

-958 DSKGYVTLTNVGSG
+958 DFKGYVTLTNVGSG

-977 NGASTADGAN
+977 NGASTEDGAN

-1001 ITIKNADGSYTFYSG
+1001 IAVKNADGSYTFYSG
-1016 LHDRKVLDVYG
+1016 LRDRKVLDVYG
-1027 GATSNGANVQ
+1027 GAISNGANVQ
-1037 LYAGNGTKAQRW
+1037 LYAGNGTNAQRW
-1049 FVS
+1049 VI

>member
-11 AVAASAAFVCSM
+11 AVAVSAALVCSM
-23 AGMPAYALTDT
+23 AGVPAYALTDT
-34 NLDEWTTG
+34 NLDEMAG
-42 TSTGV
+42 ASAGV
-47 SATPVSTDES
+47 SAITPTSTDES

-116 TDPQIVGT
+116 TDPQLVGT

-146 EVKEAMGDDT
+146 EVKEAMGD
-156 AVPESDDAVDT
+156 AAAEAEPDDAADT
-167 AETEGDGDV
+167 EDDGDV
-176 AEPQR
+176 AETQR
-181 DTADEGATGA
+181 DVADDGAAGV
-191 VVRPAALQN
+191 VVRPVALQN
-200 NSYGAH
+200 NSYGAY
-206 WGTYNGTPAFFESDG
+206 WGTYNGTPAFFEADG
-221 TLFAQQAK
+221 TLFVQQAR

-252 GAIIRISYSWGNG
+252 GAIIRISYGWGNG

-270 VRNISECKRLG
+270 LRNISECKRLG

-295 TTAAYEGSDMVNL
+295 TTAAYEGDDMVSL

-331 WTGHTPPTSPSV
+331 WTGHTPPASPSV

-348 NAWYAKLQAAGYN
+348 NTWYAKLQAAGYT
-361 NLSVYSYTNYLD
+361 NLSVYSYTSYLD

-422 LNAFGNKTYKASHDV
+422 LNAFGNKTYEASHDV
-437 TSMTRIEIPN
+437 TSMTKVEIPN

-452 NAYAKDSSSLEIA
+452 NAYSKDSSSLEIA

-476 LYGYNKSGAQRFS
+476 LYGYNKSGAQRFT

-513 AMPGNSAVV
+513 AMPGNFAVV
-522 QQYELNGS
+522 QQYEPNGS
-530 AAQRWFIRDANPGYY
+530 AAQRWFIRNANPGYY

-579 RFLLSSVNAGI
+579 RFLLSSVDTGI
-590 PVNTTVKIASAI
+590 PVNTTVKIASAV
-602 NSNLVMDIAGGATGN
+602 NNNLVMDVVNASTAN
-617 NVAVQLYGW
+617 AVAIQLYGW

-632 KYRFAEVGN
+632 KYRFTEVGN

-652 RLVEIAGGAT
+652 KLVEIAGGAT

-671 AANGTQAQRWV
+671 VSNGTQAQRWV
-682 VMKYGSNVALL
+682 VMKYGSNVTLL

-708 ANSAKLQSYASN
+708 ANSVKLQSYASN

-732 PTMREYLDD
+732 PTVREHLDE

-750 SDGTYVVESALQ
+750 ADGTYVAESALQ

-772 STADYGNVQLYT
+772 STSDYGNVQLYT
-784 DNGTDAQVWKVSHD
+784 DNGTDAQAWKVSHD
-798 GKGYVTFTNANSG
+798 SKGYVTFTNANSG

-818 ASTASGTNVQQF
+818 ASTASGANVQQF
-830 ALNGSWAQKWIAVRG
+830 ASNGSWAQKWIAVPG
-845 SGGSYTIYSALTKN
+845 SDGSYTIYSALAKN
-859 LVLDVYAALTA
+859 LALDVYAASTA
-870 NGANIQTYT
+870 NGANIQTYA
-879 ANGTKA
+879 ANGSKA

-897 ARLNS
+897 ERLNS
-902 MASSHRND
+902 LASAHRND
-910 LKDGTYTFGSANKRS
+910 LKDGTYVFGSGNKTS
-925 MMLDVSGGS
+925 MVLDVSGGS
-934 SANGANVQLYQSNGT
+934 SANGANVQLYQSNDT

-977 NGASTADGAN
+977 NGASTEDGAN

-1001 ITIKNADGSYTFYSG
+1001 IAVKNADGSYTFYSG

-1037 LYAGNGTKAQRW
+1037 LCAGNGTKAQRW
-1049 FVS
+1049 VI

>member
-11 AVAASAAFVCSM
+11 AIAVSAALVCSM
-23 AGMPAYALTDT
+23 AGVPAYALTDT
-34 NLDEWTTG
+34 NLDEMAG
-42 TSTGV
+42 ASAGV
-47 SATPVSTDES
+47 SAITPTSTDES

-116 TDPQIVGT
+116 TDPQLVGT

-146 EVKEAMGDDT
+146 EVKEAMGD
-156 AVPESDDAVDT
+156 AAAEAEPDDAADT
-167 AETEGDGDV
+167 EDDGDV
-176 AEPQR
+176 AETQR
-181 DTADEGATGA
+181 DVADDGAAGV
-191 VVRPAALQN
+191 VVRPVALQN
-200 NSYGAH
+200 NSYGAY
-206 WGTYNGTPAFFESDG
+206 WGTYNGTPAFFEADG
-221 TLFAQQAK
+221 TLFVQQAR

-252 GAIIRISYSWGNG
+252 GAIIRISYGWGNG

-270 VRNISECKRLG
+270 LRNISECKRLG

-295 TTAAYEGSDMVNL
+295 TTAAYEGDDMVSL

-331 WTGHTPPTSPSV
+331 WTGHTPPASPSV

-348 NAWYAKLQAAGYN
+348 NTWYAKLQAAGYT
-361 NLSVYSYTNYLD
+361 NLSVYSYTSYLD

-422 LNAFGNKTYKASHDV
+422 LNAFGNKTYEASHDV
-437 TSMTRIEIPN
+437 TSMTKVEIPN

-452 NAYAKDSSSLEIA
+452 NAYSKDSSSLEIA

-476 LYGYNKSGAQRFS
+476 LYGYNKSGAQRFT

-513 AMPGNSAVV
+513 AMPGNFAVV
-522 QQYELNGS
+522 QQYEPNGS
-530 AAQRWFIRDANPGYY
+530 AAQRWFIRNANPGYY

-579 RFLLSSVNAGI
+579 RFLLSSVDTGI
-590 PVNTTVKIASAI
+590 PVNTTVKIASAV
-602 NSNLVMDIAGGATGN
+602 NNNLVMDVVNASTAN
-617 NVAVQLYGW
+617 AVAIQLYGW

-632 KYRFAEVGN
+632 KYRFTEVGN

-652 RLVEIAGGAT
+652 KLVEIAGGAT

-671 AANGTQAQRWV
+671 VSNGTQAQRWV
-682 VMKYGSNVALL
+682 VMKYGSNVTLL

-708 ANSAKLQSYASN
+708 ANSVKLQSYASN

-732 PTMREYLDD
+732 PTVREHLDE

-750 SDGTYVVESALQ
+750 ADGTYVAESALQ

-772 STADYGNVQLYT
+772 STSDYGNVQLYT
-784 DNGTDAQVWKVSHD
+784 DNGTDAQAWKVSHD
-798 GKGYVTFTNANSG
+798 SKGYVTFTNANSG

-818 ASTASGTNVQQF
+818 ASTASGANVQQF
-830 ALNGSWAQKWIAVRG
+830 ASNGSWAQKWIAVPG
-845 SGGSYTIYSALTKN
+845 SDGSYTIYSALAKN
-859 LVLDVYAALTA
+859 LALDVYAASTA
-870 NGANIQTYT
+870 NGANIQTYA
-879 ANGTKA
+879 ANGSKA

-897 ARLNS
+897 ERLNS
-902 MASSHRND
+902 LASAHRND
-910 LKDGTYTFGSANKRS
+910 LKDGTYVFGSGNKTS
-925 MMLDVSGGS
+925 MVLDVSGGS
-934 SANGANVQLYQSNGT
+934 SANGANVQLYQSNDT

-977 NGASTADGAN
+977 NGASTEDGAN

-1001 ITIKNADGSYTFYSG
+1001 IAVKNADGSYTFYSG

-1037 LYAGNGTKAQRW
+1037 LCAGNGTKAQRW
-1049 FVS
+1049 VI

>member
-1 MVAPRFAKLF
+1 MVASRFTKLF
-11 AVAASAAFVCSM
+11 AIAVSAALVCSM
-23 AGMPAYALTDT
+23 AGVPAYALTDT
-34 NLDEWTTG
+34 NLDEMAG
-42 TSTGV
+42 ASAGV
-47 SATPVSTDES
+47 SAITPTSTDES

-92 TVVSEELAVTDAGE
+92 TVVSEELAVTGAGE

-116 TDPQIVGT
+116 TDPQLVGT

-156 AVPESDDAVDT
+156 ADAED
-167 AETEGDGDV
+167 AENDGDV
-176 AEPQR
+176 TESQQ
-181 DTADEGATGA
+181 DTADDGAAGA

-200 NSYGAH
+200 NSYGAY
-206 WGTYNGTPAFFESDG
+206 WGTYDGTPAFFEADG
-221 TLFAQQAK
+221 TLFVQQAK

-252 GAIIRISYSWGNG
+252 GAIIRISYGWDNG

-270 VRNISECKRLG
+270 LRNISECKRLG

-295 TTAAYEGSDMVNL
+295 TTAAYEGNDMVNL
-308 LRQAGVQPGDLSYP
+308 LRQAGVQPNDLSYP

-397 PFATNDRGWQY
+397 PYATNDRGWQY

-437 TSMTRIEIPN
+437 TTMTRIEIPN

-452 NAYAKDSSSLEIA
+452 NAYSKDSSSLEIA

-476 LYGYNKSGAQRFS
+476 LYGYNKSGAQRFT

-513 AMPGNSAVV
+513 AVPGNSAVV
-522 QQYELNGS
+522 QQYEPNGT

-579 RFLLSSVNAGI
+579 RFLLSSVDAGI
-590 PVNTTVKIASAI
+590 PINTTVKIASAI
-602 NSNLVMDIAGGATGN
+602 NNKLVMDIVGGATAN
-617 NVAVQLYGW
+617 KVAVQLYGW

-652 RLVEIAGGAT
+652 KLVEIAGGAT
-662 GNGGTIQQY
+662 GNGGAIQQY

-682 VMKYGSNVALL
+682 AVKYGSKVALL

-708 ANSAKLQSYASN
+708 VNSVKLQSYAAN

-732 PTMREYLDD
+732 PTMREYLDE

-750 SDGTYVVESALQ
+750 TDGTYVVETALQ

-772 STADYGNVQLYT
+772 STSDYGNVQLYA
-784 DNGTDAQVWKVSHD
+784 DNGTDAQVWKVGHD
-798 GKGYVTFTNANSG
+798 SRGYVTFTNANSG

-830 ALNGSWAQKWIAVRG
+830 ASNGSWAQKWIAVCG
-845 SGGSYTIYSALTKN
+845 SGGSYTIYSALARN
-859 LVLDVYAALTA
+859 VALDVYVASTA

-925 MMLDVSGGS
+925 MVLDVSGGS

-1037 LYAGNGTKAQRW
+1037 LYEDNGTKAQRW
-1049 FVS
+1049 TIK

>member
-1 MVAPRFAKLF
+1 MVAPRFTKLL
-11 AVAASAAFVCSM
+11 AVAVSAAFVCSM

-34 NLDEWTTG
+34 NLDEATGASTG
-42 TSTGV
+42 TSAIT
-47 SATPVSTDES
+47 STSTDES
-57 SSLQNQPSADDAESM
+57 SSLQSQPSADDAESM

-92 TVVSEELAVTDAGE
+92 TVVSEELAVTGAGE

-116 TDPQIVGT
+116 TDPQLVGT

-146 EVKEAMGDDT
+146 EVKEAMGDT
-156 AVPESDDAVDT
+156 ATEAESDDAADM
-167 AETEGDGDV
+167 EDDDDV
-176 AEPQR
+176 AESQQ
-181 DTADEGATGA
+181 DAADEGAAGA

-200 NSYGAH
+200 NSYGAY
-206 WGTYNGTPAFFESDG
+206 WGTYNGTPAFFEADG
-221 TLFAQQAK
+221 TLFVQQAK

-252 GAIIRISYSWGNG
+252 GAIIRISYGWDNG

-270 VRNISECKRLG
+270 LRNISECKRLG

-295 TTAAYEGSDMVNL
+295 TTAAYEGDDMVSL
-308 LRQAGVQPGDLSYP
+308 LRQAGVQPGGLSYP

-348 NAWYAKLQAAGYN
+348 NAWYAKLQTAGYN

-408 TSQGSVAGIQGSVD
+408 TSQGSVAGVQGSVD

-437 TSMTRIEIPN
+437 TTMTRIEIPN

-452 NAYAKDSSSLEIA
+452 NAYSKDSSSLEIA

-513 AMPGNSAVV
+513 AVPGNSAVV
-522 QQYELNGS
+522 QQYEPNGS

-579 RFLLSSVNAGI
+579 RFLLSSTDAGI
-590 PVNTTVKIASAI
+590 PINTTVKIASAI
-602 NSNLVMDIAGGATGN
+602 NNNLVMDIAGGATAN
-617 NVAVQLYGW
+617 KVAVQLYGW

-652 RLVEIAGGAT
+652 KLVEIAGGAT
-662 GNGGTIQQY
+662 GNGGAIHQY

-682 VMKYGSNVALL
+682 AVKYGSNVALL

-708 ANSAKLQSYASN
+708 ANSVKLQSYTAN

-732 PTMREYLDD
+732 PTTREYLDE

-750 SDGTYVVESALQ
+750 ADGTYVVETALQ
-762 SGKVMDVSGG
+762 SGKVM
-772 STADYGNVQLYT
+772 
-784 DNGTDAQVWKVSHD
+784 
-798 GKGYVTFTNANSG
+798 
-811 KVLDVNG
+811 
-818 ASTASGTNVQQF
+818 
-830 ALNGSWAQKWIAVRG
+830 
-845 SGGSYTIYSALTKN
+845 
-859 LVLDVYAALTA
+859 
-870 NGANIQTYT
+870 
-879 ANGTKA
+879 
-885 QQWRMTKTQTLR
+885 
-897 ARLNS
+897 
-902 MASSHRND
+902 
-910 LKDGTYTFGSANKRS
+910 
-925 MMLDVSGGS
+925 DVSGGS

-1001 ITIKNADGSYTFYSG
+1001 IAVKNADGSYTFYSG

-1027 GATSNGANVQ
+1027 GMTSNGANVQ

-1049 FVS
+1049 TIK